1 MSFPRQRPDR
11 ARSPRATSLLA
22 AVAGLSWAVA
32 APLASASAQGAPPP
46 AAGSN
51 GAITIGAADSLQSR
65 TLQEKRRYL
74 VYLPPSY
81 RDTTYTPRRYP
92 VLYLLDGD
100 AHFHS
105 VTGLIQILGTGV
117 NGTFVVPEMIVVAIP
132 NTDRT
137 RDMTPTH
144 VETGFDGKP
153 SPFMRTSGGMD
164 RFLAFIKDELIPRV
178 DSTYRTAPY
187 RVLVGH
193 SLGGIT
199 AIHALYTIPGTFGAY
214 VAIDPSLWWD
224 NTLLLRQARARVER
238 PGAFANRT
246 LFVAQANTINP
257 ADSVLNPHFNAISQF
272 DGVLRAYNQ
281 SGLRYGFR
289 YYPDDSHGSVPL
301 IAEYDALRFIFSGYD
316 LNLMRVLE
324 RPTLLRD
331 HFARISRELGY
342 DHPPP
347 EGMVEMLAQ
356 VAMQQDRSKSLAFRA
371 LNTEL
376 YPSSARAHESLAGAY
391 LAQGDTTRA
400 IASIRTTLSLAP
412 NRRWAKE
419 TLGRLT
425 GGK

>member
-1 MSFPRQRPDR
+1 MLASLAMLSAQ
-11 ARSPRATSLLA
+11 PRAA
-22 AVAGLSWAVA
+22 A
-32 APLASASAQGAPPP
+32 AQGAPPR
-46 AAGSN
+46 AAGSD
-51 GAITIGAADSLQSR
+51 GAVTIGTRDSLQSR
-65 TLQEKRRYL
+65 TLQETRRYL

-81 RDTTYTPRRYP
+81 RDTTYSPRRYP

-117 NGTFVVPEMIVVAIP
+117 NGTFVVPEMIVVAIS

-137 RDMTPTH
+137 RDMTPTR

-153 SPFMRTSGGMD
+153 SPAFRTSGGMD
-164 RFLAFIKDELIPRV
+164 RFLSFIKDELIPRI
-178 DSTYRTAPY
+178 DAQYRTAPY

-199 AIHALYTIPGTFGAY
+199 AIHALYTIPETFGAY

-224 NTLLLRQARARVER
+224 NTLLLRQARAKIER
-238 PGAFANRT
+238 PGAFANRA

-257 ADSVLNPHFNAISQF
+257 ADSSLNTHFNAIAQF
-272 DGVLRAYNQ
+272 DGVVRAYNQ

-301 IAEYDALRFIFSGYD
+301 IAEYDALRFIFGGYD
-316 LNLMRVLE
+316 LNMLRVLE
-324 RPTLLRD
+324 RPTLLRE

-347 EGMVEMLAQ
+347 EGMVELLAQ
-356 VAMQQDRSKSLAFRA
+356 VAMQQDRGKSLAFRA
-371 LNTEL
+371 LNAEL

-400 IASIRTTLSLAP
+400 LASIRTTLSLAP

-419 TLGRLT
+419 TLSRLT
-425 GGK
+425 GGR